1 MPSWL
6 IVILCAIGAVALFV
20 IGMSLTIMIKGH
32 FIESEISTNRN
43 MQRLGIKCAV
53 QESRE
58 DSGQVDCKDIGCS
71 GNCSAC
77 DIEESQKERL
87 PEK

>member
-43 MQRLGIKCAV
+43 R
-53 QESRE
+53 
-58 DSGQVDCKDIGCS
+58 
-71 GNCSAC
+71 N
-77 DIEESQKERL
+77 
-87 PEK
+87 